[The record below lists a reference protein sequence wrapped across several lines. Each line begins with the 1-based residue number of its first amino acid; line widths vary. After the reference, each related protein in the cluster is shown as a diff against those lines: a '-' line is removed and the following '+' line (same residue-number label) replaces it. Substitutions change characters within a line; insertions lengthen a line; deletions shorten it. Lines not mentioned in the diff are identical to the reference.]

1 MFSFWDGPLVYLT
14 SVENIILRQ
23 PLSFSKYTSPP
34 SAWTSVGSVSDRRVD
49 PSFVPI
55 STYVCNVSSYYF
67 RNNCTCIQKLKKY
80 ANLCLEIIMLQII
93 PSKLIWLRL
102 PTSKTGSDLI
112 RALRTSFHRSSDIN
126 SWPSRMWQ
134 MTSEAVWLTYVT
146 QQLLF
151 VSFRQHKRY
160 IIIQ

>member
-67 RNNCTCIQKLKKY
+67 CNNCTCIQKLK
-80 ANLCLEIIMLQII
+80 NMLIC
-93 PSKLIWLRL
+93 
-102 PTSKTGSDLI
+102 
-112 RALRTSFHRSSDIN
+112 ALRWECYKSFLPNWSDSDCLPLKQEVTSSKHWGPPSIDPLSSTADRPGCGRWHQRLSGSPMLHNSCYLFHLDSIKG
-126 SWPSRMWQ
+126 
-134 MTSEAVWLTYVT
+134 T
-146 QQLLF
+146 
-151 VSFRQHKRY
+151 
-160 IIIQ
+160 